1 MTENQNVTLTPTKA
15 QTYIH
20 LGIIAANTGYG
31 EMLYETNQQITSGD
45 RNPLEDMGAWF
56 AEQVTLTDDLA
67 ELHSFRNRLLHGSVI
82 VEPDG
87 SIQVFDRREHTQ
99 LRPDPLVGEDRVVQA
114 VVVPDPGRV
123 GGERLAGPRGALDA
137 GTSSCRTVRLL
148 TRRIRLDH
156 AGVHVLGVAVSHGV
170 GRDDANVVLHA
181 GRQPVR

>member
-20 LGIIAANTGYG
+20 LGIIAGNTGYG

-56 AEQVTLTDDLA
+56 AEQVTLTEDLA

-99 LRPDPLVGEDRVVQA
+99 RRYTADEIRQYASRFYHLRFENRVTMSFTA
-114 VVVPDPGRV
+114 WNIC
-123 GGERLAGPRGALDA
+123 PRFGAKFPNPEGNDQWQEHIENC
-137 GTSSCRTVRLL
+137 SVF
-148 TRRIRLDH
+148 
-156 AGVHVLGVAVSHGV
+156 
-170 GRDDANVVLHA
+170 NE
-181 GRQPVR
+181 